1 MANNNKSES
10 KDSMPDSW
18 RKKKL
23 IHFALLLWPQ
33 SVERRGTW
41 RWKGQGN
48 NIRKLVQWLGENSM
62 KTGLK
67 LLQVL
72 FYPSDNLAQPIFHL
86 HFRTCHQKKKG
97 EETGQWRGMEKIF
110 LFPSPSQKSGGN
122 QMEQTHS
129 QGELGAVSF
138 IKTEFAAD
146 FSSTRS
152 EPPFVKQ
159 ILS

>member
-1 MANNNKSES
+1 
-10 KDSMPDSW
+10 
-18 RKKKL
+18 
-23 IHFALLLWPQ
+23 
-33 SVERRGTW
+33 
-41 RWKGQGN
+41 
-48 NIRKLVQWLGENSM
+48 
-62 KTGLK
+62 
-67 LLQVL
+67 
-72 FYPSDNLAQPIFHL
+72 
-86 HFRTCHQKKKG
+86 
-97 EETGQWRGMEKIF
+97 MEKIF

-129 QGELGAVSF
+129 QDELGAVPF